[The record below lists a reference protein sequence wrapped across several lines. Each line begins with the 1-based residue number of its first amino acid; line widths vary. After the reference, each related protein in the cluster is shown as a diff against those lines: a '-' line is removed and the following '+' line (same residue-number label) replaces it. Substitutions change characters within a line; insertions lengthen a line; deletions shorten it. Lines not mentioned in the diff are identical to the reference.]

1 MVLCIV
7 PSCSKRSGRDKVSF
21 FRIPKVVHSRGFKKE
36 QISRKR
42 RAGFL
47 AAIKREGLTD
57 KILENDRVCLQ
68 FYHLAFGNN
77 RTAYSLPILPPLL
90 LPVIDE

>member
-57 KILENDRVCLQ
+57 KILENDRVCSRH
-68 FYHLAFGNN
+68 FYYYYYYIRF
-77 RTAYSLPILPPLL
+77 YSIEYIEM
-90 LPVIDE
+90 VYG

>member
-36 QISRKR
+36 QVSRKR

-57 KILENDRVCLQ
+57 KILENDRVCSR
-68 FYHLAFGNN
+68 HL
-77 RTAYSLPILPPLL
+77 
-90 LPVIDE
+90 